1 MTNLVRAKGLE
12 PPHLAIPEPK
22 SGASTSSATP
32 ASVSARSAAS
42 IAAIQ
47 RGSRGN
53 RSQLVSLGSDKE
65 KRHGY
70 PAPATDASGQSAGAP
85 ARARSEERRVGKERV
100 STCRYRWSP

>member
-70 PAPATDASGQSAGAP
+70 PAPATDASGQSDGAP
-85 ARARSEERRVGKERV
+85 ARDRPTHDEERGGKGGERK
-100 STCRYRWSP
+100 CR